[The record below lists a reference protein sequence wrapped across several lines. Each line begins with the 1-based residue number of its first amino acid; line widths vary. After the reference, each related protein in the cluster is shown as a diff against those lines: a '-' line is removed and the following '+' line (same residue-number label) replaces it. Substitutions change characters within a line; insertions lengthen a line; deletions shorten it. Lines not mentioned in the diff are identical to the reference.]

1 MRSLIK
7 CFVSDTLSEADLKL
21 LMEDGVGKTLGVAPV
36 EPTGKLATVWG
47 SLKVH

>member
-1 MRSLIK
+1 M
-7 CFVSDTLSEADLKL
+7 FSDTLSEADLKV

-47 SLKVH
+47 DLKLH